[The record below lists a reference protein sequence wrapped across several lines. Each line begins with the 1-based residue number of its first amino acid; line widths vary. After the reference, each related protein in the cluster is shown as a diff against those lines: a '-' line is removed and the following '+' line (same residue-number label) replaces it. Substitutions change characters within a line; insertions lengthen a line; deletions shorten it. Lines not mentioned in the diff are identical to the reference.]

1 MKNSYFKFVS
11 GAALAVAFSLASCH
25 SVYDVTKVE
34 GRMQPIDSVYDVNPD
49 AEAVALLSPY
59 KAKIVNIIMAIVGS
73 VKRMSLLYEKWS
85 DNLMFIW
92 SG

>member
-1 MKNSYFKFVS
+1 MPY
-11 GAALAVAFSLASCH
+11 
-25 SVYDVTKVE
+25 
-34 GRMQPIDSVYDVNPD
+34 ID
-49 AEAVALLSPY
+49 
-59 KAKIVNIIMAIVGS
+59 VNIIMAIVGS